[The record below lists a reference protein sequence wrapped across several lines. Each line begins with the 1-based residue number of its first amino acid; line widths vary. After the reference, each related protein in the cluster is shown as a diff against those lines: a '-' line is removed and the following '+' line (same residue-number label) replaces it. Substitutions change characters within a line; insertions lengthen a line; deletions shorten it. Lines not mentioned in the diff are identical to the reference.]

1 MRFLQYLAA
10 AALACVI
17 SLGLCATP
25 AEAATVEVKLGTD
38 SGLLAFEPQTVTI
51 HPGDTVKFINN
62 KIPPHNAVFKDH
74 EELSHHDLAYN
85 PGESWEET
93 FETAGTYDFYCEPH
107 AGAGMVGQVIVE

>member
-17 SLGLCATP
+17 SLGLYDTP

-51 HPGDTVKFINN
+51 NPGDTVKFINN

-74 EELSHHDLAYN
+74 EEPHTAARQSVDGQGLKALLSFPISGSSGLHRCQ
-85 PGESWEET
+85 G
-93 FETAGTYDFYCEPH
+93 
-107 AGAGMVGQVIVE
+107 

>member
-1 MRFLQYLAA
+1 MRFLQYIAA

-17 SLGLCATP
+17 SLGLYATP

-62 KIPPHNAVFKDH
+62 KIPPPQRRFQRSRRT
-74 EELSHHDLAYN
+74 EPPRPGLQPRRELGGNL
-85 PGESWEET
+85 
-93 FETAGTYDFYCEPH
+93 
-107 AGAGMVGQVIVE
+107 